1 MAALFTILLSFSI
14 AILGYFIYAYTQGQ
28 QIDANRVAISNNTY
42 ELILWL
48 GVACIFFMSAVVA
61 ISYFLS
67 FFVVSRINIIAATAK
82 DIMETGDLSRR
93 ISIDKGW
100 DDLSNLAYIL
110 NDLFARVEELM
121 QDVRQVSDNIA
132 HDLRTP
138 LTRVRNQL
146 DDMKASNNEP
156 EKVDK
161 LISEADGLL
170 QTFNALLRITNI
182 EKGKRHTKLEEL
194 KLNKLIQDVIELY
207 EPIAE
212 EKNIKITSELSH
224 VKYEGD
230 KDLIFQALANMLDN
244 AIKFTTGGGS
254 ISISLEQKNGR
265 PVIEIKD
272 SGIGIGAA
280 DKSKVFDR
288 FYRADSSRNSPGSG
302 LGLSLVSAVIN
313 LHKGNI
319 ELLDNKP
326 SGLTVKISL

>member
-1 MAALFTILLSFSI
+1 MAVLFTILLSFST
-14 AILGYFIYAYTQGQ
+14 AILGYFIYAYTNGQ
-28 QIDANRVAISNNTY
+28 QIDSNRVAISNDTY

-48 GVACIFFMSAVVA
+48 GVACIFFMSLVVA

-67 FFVVSRINIIAATAK
+67 FFVVSRINIIAETAK

-110 NDLFARVEELM
+110 NDLFARVEQLM

-146 DDMKASNNEP
+146 EEMKERNSEP

-161 LISEADGLL
+161 LINEADGLL

-182 EKGKRHTKLEEL
+182 EKGERRTKLEEL
-194 KLNKLIQDVIELY
+194 KLNKIIKDVVELY

-212 EKNIKITSELSH
+212 EKGIKITSDYQNIS
-224 VKYEGD
+224 YAGD
-230 KDLIFQALANMLDN
+230 KDLLFQALANLLDN
-244 AIKFTTGGGS
+244 AIKFSPDGGN
-254 ISISLEQKNGR
+254 INIILEQVNGR

-272 SGIGIGAA
+272 TGVGIDKA
-280 DKSKVFDR
+280 DKAKVFDR

-302 LGLSLVSAVIN
+302 LGLSLVSAVIK
-313 LHKGNI
+313 LHKGTI
-319 ELLDNKP
+319 ELLDSRP
-326 SGLTVKISL
+326 SGLIVKISL

>member
-1 MAALFTILLSFSI
+1 MAVLFTILLSFSI
-14 AILGYFIYAYTQGQ
+14 AILGYFIFAYTNGEK
-28 QIDANRVAISNNTY
+28 IDANRVAISNDTY

-48 GVACIFFMSAVVA
+48 GVACIFFMSLVVA

-67 FFVVSRINIIAATAK
+67 FFVVNRINIIAATAK

-100 DDLSNLAYIL
+100 DDLSNLAHIL

-121 QDVRQVSDNIA
+121 RDVRQVSDNIA

-146 DDMKASNNEP
+146 EDMKETNSEP
-156 EKVDK
+156 EKIDK
-161 LISEADGLL
+161 LINEADGLL

-182 EKGKRHTKLEEL
+182 EKGKRHSTLEEL
-194 KLNKLIQDVIELY
+194 KLNKLIKDVIELY

-212 EKNIKITSELSH
+212 EKDIKITSELSN

-230 KDLIFQALANMLDN
+230 KDLIFQALANLVDN
-244 AIKFTTGGGS
+244 AIKFTPDGGN
-254 ISISLEQKNGR
+254 INIALEQTNGR
-265 PVIEIKD
+265 VVIEIRD
-272 SGIGIGAA
+272 SGVGIEMA

-288 FYRADSSRNSPGSG
+288 FYRADSSRNAPGSG
-302 LGLSLVSAVIN
+302 LGLSLVAAVIN
-313 LHKGNI
+313 LHKGYI
-319 ELLDNKP
+319 EMLDNQP
-326 SGLTVKISL
+326 SGLIVKISL